1 MLSHTALLK
10 CIGDCV
16 YASWFS
22 PLGDSW
28 QPNCLLCCSIFAC
41 QHTTGT
47 QESDCQRAAWGA
59 PWASEACWC
68 IRSWNCQISRNT
80 VLIYLTEGTL
90 AIYLHVSL
98 PSLLRC
104 RRQWQCFNLSK
115 KIRRTP
121 AGWHTLTLMGDGW
134 LDSPTSCD
142 VSNWE
147 QSFLFGENKHFDNP
161 STVNPSHPSNNGIP
175 GISPIP
181 VATLPL
187 DLVCMWGGPGI
198 QKNDIKF
205 PNFSTP
211 HILYKLLSICQT
223 PLIWADVFEYK
234 YPVQGGY
241 FQEQFQ
247 QKTSKI

>member
-1 MLSHTALLK
+1 M
-10 CIGDCV
+10 
-16 YASWFS
+16 
-22 PLGDSW
+22 
-28 QPNCLLCCSIFAC
+28 
-41 QHTTGT
+41 
-47 QESDCQRAAWGA
+47 
-59 PWASEACWC
+59 
-68 IRSWNCQISRNT
+68 
-80 VLIYLTEGTL
+80 
-90 AIYLHVSL
+90 
-98 PSLLRC
+98 
-104 RRQWQCFNLSK
+104 
-115 KIRRTP
+115 
-121 AGWHTLTLMGDGW
+121 TLMGDGW

-181 VATLPL
+181 VATLLL
-187 DLVCMWGGPGI
+187 DLVCIWGGPGI

-223 PLIWADVFEYK
+223 PLIWADIFEYK

-247 QKTSKI
+247 QKLQIFNRNTCIVSRRRNTIIVFWSCYILLIIIISDLSWEVQN